1 MILKVGSEQSTAWSV
16 FEAEVTPGFDVGAHL
31 HQSAEELFYILDG
44 ELDLL
49 AFEPVART
57 AGDWQSWQSASGAR
71 VMRGGPGSAMFVP
84 AGCPHA
90 FANPGTVP
98 ARMLFLV
105 SPPGH
110 EHYLDEIG
118 EQIAD
123 GGPPNPEMMGSDAR
137 IRLFR
142 HTRAINNRLARS
154 PARRLERNNYSERTR
169 GSPDPRIPR
178 DSGPASS
185 GLPGSGEWPAG
196 ITRYGRPAQL

>member
-1 MILKVGSEQSTAWSV
+1 MTDGLVLPPAAGRAVPGAGMTLKIGAEQSTAWSV

-57 AGDWQSWQSASGAR
+57 AGDWQSWQSAAGAR
-71 VMRGGPGSAMFVP
+71 VMRGGPGAAMFVP

-90 FANPGTVP
+90 FANRGTVP

-110 EHYLDEIG
+110 EYYLDELAK
-118 EQIAD
+118 QIAQ
-123 GGPPNPEMMGSDAR
+123 GGPPDPQVIAEIRAR
-137 IRLFR
+137 HDIEQL
-142 HTRAINNRLARS
+142 TPLKV
-154 PARRLERNNYSERTR
+154 
-169 GSPDPRIPR
+169 
-178 DSGPASS
+178 
-185 GLPGSGEWPAG
+185 
-196 ITRYGRPAQL
+196 GRPR

>member
-1 MILKVGSEQSTAWSV
+1 MTDGLVLPPGAGRIIQGAGMTLKVGEGQSSAWSA

-31 HQSAEELFYILDG
+31 HHNAEELFYILEG

-49 AFEPVART
+49 AFEPQART
-57 AGDWQSWQSASGAR
+57 AGGWRDWQSASGAR
-71 VMRGGPGSAMFVP
+71 VMRGGPGAAMFVP

-118 EQIAD
+118 KQIGQ
-123 GGPPNPEMMGSDAR
+123 GGPPDPA
-137 IRLFR
+137 
-142 HTRAINNRLARS
+142 AIA
-154 PARRLERNNYSERTR
+154 AIRTR
-169 GSPDPRIPR
+169 NDIQQLTPMTVARPR
-178 DSGPASS
+178 
-185 GLPGSGEWPAG
+185 
-196 ITRYGRPAQL
+196 